1 MMNTAV
7 NKHCEYI
14 DSALDNFLKA
24 DITFESVN
32 QITGYLCAYDAFID
46 DFKDYIEPLT
56 IARYVDKFTKIC
68 KKFNIDYAMSYG
80 LITAYSKYEAQE

>member
-1 MMNTAV
+1 MNTTV

-14 DSALDNFLKA
+14 NTALDNFLNE
-24 DITFESVN
+24 DVTFESVN

-56 IARYVDKFTKIC
+56 IAHYVDKFTKIC
-68 KKFNIDYAMSYG
+68 KKFNIDYDMFNC
-80 LITAYSKYEAQE
+80 LITAHFECEV